1 MLLYLCLLLTDQ
13 VKPLPVLFFFYFEH
27 SGEEE
32 LRVPQTFFF
41 FFGGGRVGEMGAQSI
56 DQTGR
61 KYLSFSL
68 VSEKGIFQS
77 ATPRCCGKII
87 LGSPGNA
94 RGKVGQLCR
103 C

>member
-1 MLLYLCLLLTDQ
+1 MDAQ
-13 VKPLPVLFFFYFEH
+13 
-27 SGEEE
+27 
-32 LRVPQTFFF
+32 RV
-41 FFGGGRVGEMGAQSI
+41 

-94 RGKVGQLCR
+94 RAR
-103 C
+103 